1 LVKKPAP
8 RLFRIGAGAPQRW
21 RIVNPDQAA
30 LRLRSTRRMSS
41 PDSIRRSILRDGRPK
56 FSWTKTAMR
65 AFRRRVTRENPAKAR
80 KNAYQLWIT

>member
-1 LVKKPAP
+1 LVKKPAQ

-21 RIVNPDQAA
+21 CIVNPDQAA

-41 PDSIRRSILRDGRPK
+41 PDSIRRSILRDGRSK

-65 AFRRRVTRENPAKAR
+65 AFRRRMTRENRQNSAKMH
-80 KNAYQLWIT
+80 ISCG